1 VPRSMSRLRRASHLY
16 SPTASTTNLRKWCS
30 TKMSESQEFSK
41 GIERLIDQMI
51 AGLPEE
57 MQSAVRKQLADQ
69 REVAW
74 IARAEA
80 IKAQEEQKCQEE
92 DSKRVADSTEKELI
106 KTLASTLFRE
116 QEQRREIDPKE
127 VQEHIDLLLK
137 INEKYTEFEV
147 AKARCPKSTPSDD
160 IARDYLTGVFNTRY
174 LNKALIEEIARSD
187 DHDTPLT
194 MLMLDI
200 DAFKRVNDTFGH
212 LVGDDVLKSVAGIL
226 RSCVRS
232 SDFVFRF
239 GGDEFIVLLPGIG
252 LDRGLHI
259 ANNIRDRIGTSSFGL
274 VCKIT
279 VTIAA
284 CEHETG
290 EAPERFLAR
299 ADQAMYRAKRGGDD
313 DMIRCGCL

>member
-1 VPRSMSRLRRASHLY
+1 
-16 SPTASTTNLRKWCS
+16 
-30 TKMSESQEFSK
+30 MSESEEFSK

-51 AGLPEE
+51 ARLPEE
-57 MQSAVRKQLADQ
+57 IQSAVRKQLAQQ

-74 IARAEA
+74 MARTEA
-80 IKAQEEQKCQEE
+80 IKAQEEQKRQEE
-92 DSKRVADSTEKELI
+92 DSKRVADSAEKELI

-127 VQEHIDLLLK
+127 VQEQIDLLLK

-160 IARDYLTGVFNTRY
+160 IDRDYLTGVFNTRY
-174 LNKALIEEIARSD
+174 LNKALIEEIALSD

-212 LVGDDVLKSVAGIL
+212 LVGDDVLKSVAGIV

-232 SDFVFRF
+232 NDFVFRF

-259 ANNIRDRIGTSSFGL
+259 ANNIRDRIGTSCSWSFGL
-274 VCKIT
+274 VSKIT

-313 DMIRCGCL
+313 DMISVWVPVR